1 MAVASETWPVTVE
14 TSLGPHGT
22 VAADRNIAVTRDA
35 METEQWTQELQAC
48 LDAPWAAQVDVTDI
62 QGEVAHLLVHSAA
75 AATKLRFML
84 PELQS
89 KLSHLQSF
97 SRVRD
102 FRIRVS
108 S

>member
-1 MAVASETWPVTVE
+1 MSTHK
-14 TSLGPHGT
+14 TSRKIEDLLDDRQRHFSPLQRLLKT
-22 VAADRNIAVTRDA
+22 AANQK
-35 METEQWTQELQAC
+35 QWTQELQAC